1 MSNGDSV
8 EQTDTASWRVVCDAG
23 PVIHLDELDC
33 IDLLHDFPQVI
44 LPVTV
49 RREIEGHR
57 PSALQRSRLSWHHA
71 APRGP
76 TSPELLALAQLLPL
90 HDGEVEALRV
100 AAEHP
105 GALLLTDDTAARLA
119 ARTLAIPVHGT
130 IGILVRSIR
139 RKQRTKQ
146 AVIMILRELPRRSTL
161 HVKPDLLLHVIQ
173 TVEQPSG

>member
-8 EQTDTASWRVVCDAG
+8 ARTDTTPRPVVCDAG
-23 PVIHLDELDC
+23 PVIHLDELGC

-49 RREIEGHR
+49 RREIERHR
-57 PSALQRSRLSWHHA
+57 PAALRPSGLSWHHT

-76 TSPELLALAQLLPL
+76 TSPELMALAQLLPL

-100 AAEHP
+100 AIERP

-130 IGILVRSIR
+130 IGVLVRSIR
-139 RKQRTKQ
+139 RRQRSKQ
-146 AVIMILRELPRRSTL
+146 AVTTILRDLPRRSTL
-161 HVKPDLLLHVIQ
+161 HVKPELLLHVIQ
-173 TVEQPSG
+173 TVEQSSG